1 MKEMAGV
8 ILYRHKVK
16 ILDYRELGK
25 LLDMLWN
32 WNWVQPCL
40 AEKNIAGIW
49 MIMPLKLLMDT
60 EYHLDLQNVLQAWIV
75 ICGEIMSSIAS
86 FG

>member
-16 ILDYRELGK
+16 ILDSRELGK

-32 WNWVQPCL
+32 LNWVQTCL
-40 AEKNIAGIW
+40 AEKKYSWNLDDNAIKIAYGYQISFGFA
-49 MIMPLKLLMDT
+49 
-60 EYHLDLQNVLQAWIV
+60 E
-75 ICGEIMSSIAS
+75 CIAS
-86 FG
+86 MDCYLWGNYVIHS